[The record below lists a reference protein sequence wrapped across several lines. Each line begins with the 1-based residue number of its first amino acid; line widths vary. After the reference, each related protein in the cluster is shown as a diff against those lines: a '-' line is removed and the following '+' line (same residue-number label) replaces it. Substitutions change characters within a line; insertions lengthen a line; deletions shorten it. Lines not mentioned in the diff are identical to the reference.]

1 MYYAV
6 RCTDKNS
13 TKCQKQKKIIL
24 TNQNSG
30 GDLSYLNSIYS
41 KYVYT
46 GIKKLK
52 IHKRYLKNSI
62 GFERDLLRNKD
73 NLENKNSGTCS
84 NLKAITISSSSF
96 EESL

>member
-1 MYYAV
+1 MS
-6 RCTDKNS
+6 K
-13 TKCQKQKKIIL
+13 TKE
-24 TNQNSG
+24 NYFNESEFW

-84 NLKAITISSSSF
+84 HLKAITISSSSF